1 MTTWVVD
8 AILFDLD
15 GTLVDS
21 AGSVERS
28 WRQLADKIG
37 RPWPEVRP
45 HIHGVPVPQVMAM
58 LEPDMPPEKVEEL
71 RLFMIEYE
79 STDTEGVVAQPSATQ
94 VLSSLP
100 PDRVAIVTSG
110 GIRLASARIAAAGL
124 PTPGVVV
131 TADDVTVGKPD
142 PAPYLMGAK
151 LLGFPPQRCLVVED
165 APAGIA
171 SAKAAGS
178 PVIGVLTT
186 HPELD
191 APTVRT
197 LGEITFSPVA
207 DGIQVSIEDGP
218 GDGTG
223 AGTGAGIDSTG
234 SGAVGRTAAESSAH

>member
-1 MTTWVVD
+1 MATWVVD

-37 RPWPEVRP
+37 RPWAEVRP

-58 LEPDMPPEKVEEL
+58 LEPDMAAERVEQL
-71 RLFMIEYE
+71 RVFMVESE
-79 STDTEGVVAQPSATQ
+79 STDTVGVVAQPGAAE
-94 VLSSLP
+94 VLAALP
-100 PDRVAIVTSG
+100 AERVGIVTSG
-110 GIRLASARIAAAGL
+110 GVRLAGSRIAAAGL

-151 LLGFPPQRCLVVED
+151 KLGFAPEKCLVVED
-165 APAGIA
+165 APAGVA
-171 SAKAAGS
+171 SAKAAGC

-186 HPELD
+186 HPALD
-191 APTVRT
+191 APTVST
-197 LGEITFSPVA
+197 LWDIRFTLVA
-207 DGIQVSIEDGP
+207 GGIEV
-218 GDGTG
+218 
-223 AGTGAGIDSTG
+223 GIG
-234 SGAVGRTAAESSAH
+234 

>member
-1 MTTWVVD
+1 MATWVVD

-37 RPWPEVRP
+37 RPWAEVRP

-58 LEPDMPPEKVEEL
+58 LEPDMAAERVEQL
-71 RLFMIEYE
+71 RVFMVESE
-79 STDTEGVVAQPSATQ
+79 STDTVGVVAQPGAAE
-94 VLSSLP
+94 LLAALP
-100 PDRVAIVTSG
+100 AERVGIVTSG
-110 GIRLASARIAAAGL
+110 GVRLAGSRIAAAGL

-151 LLGFPPQRCLVVED
+151 KLGFAPEKCLVVED
-165 APAGIA
+165 APAGVA
-171 SAKAAGS
+171 SAKAAGC

-186 HPELD
+186 HPALD
-191 APTVRT
+191 APTVST
-197 LGEITFSPVA
+197 LGDIRFTLVA
-207 DGIQVSIEDGP
+207 GGIEV
-218 GDGTG
+218 
-223 AGTGAGIDSTG
+223 GIG
-234 SGAVGRTAAESSAH
+234 

>member
-1 MTTWVVD
+1 MATWVVD

-37 RPWPEVRP
+37 RPWAEVRP

-58 LEPDMPPEKVEEL
+58 LEPDMAAERVEQL
-71 RLFMIEYE
+71 RVFMVESE
-79 STDTEGVVAQPSATQ
+79 STDTVGVVAQPGAAE
-94 VLSSLP
+94 VLAALP
-100 PDRVAIVTSG
+100 AERVGIVTSG
-110 GIRLASARIAAAGL
+110 GVRLAGSRIAAAGL

-151 LLGFPPQRCLVVED
+151 KLGFAPEKCLVVED
-165 APAGIA
+165 APAGVA
-171 SAKAAGS
+171 SAKAAGC

-186 HPELD
+186 HPALD
-191 APTVRT
+191 APTVST
-197 LGEITFSPVA
+197 LGDI
-207 DGIQVSIEDGP
+207 G
-218 GDGTG
+218 
-223 AGTGAGIDSTG
+223 
-234 SGAVGRTAAESSAH
+234 

>member
-1 MTTWVVD
+1 MATWVVD

-37 RPWPEVRP
+37 RPWAEVRP

-58 LEPDMPPEKVEEL
+58 LEPDMAAERVEQL
-71 RLFMIEYE
+71 RVFMVESE
-79 STDTEGVVAQPSATQ
+79 STDTVGVVAQPGAAE
-94 VLSSLP
+94 VLAALP
-100 PDRVAIVTSG
+100 AERVGIVTSG
-110 GIRLASARIAAAGL
+110 GVRLAGSRIAAAGL

-151 LLGFPPQRCLVVED
+151 KLGFAPEKCLVVED
-165 APAGIA
+165 APAGVA
-171 SAKAAGS
+171 SAKAAGC

-186 HPELD
+186 HPALD
-191 APTVRT
+191 APTVST
-197 LGEITFSPVA
+197 LGDIRFTLVA
-207 DGIQVSIEDGP
+207 GGIEV
-218 GDGTG
+218 
-223 AGTGAGIDSTG
+223 GIG
-234 SGAVGRTAAESSAH
+234 